1 MQTGLLS
8 VYLVTDP
15 SASLGVVDT
24 AVAAVRGGAT
34 MVQLRDKVLDDDE
47 FVALGRA
54 LKRALAPHRAPL
66 IVNDRYWTM
75 KAIGAEGAHVGQS
88 DADPATVRAEIGR
101 GAILG
106 LSIETPPQTTDVDW
120 ALVDYLGAGPVNGT
134 ATKADAAPPMGL
146 SGLRLVC
153 AASQKPVVAIGG
165 LDIADA
171 ARVRAVGAAG
181 LAVVS
186 SICGA
191 PDPAAAARAIRTAW
205 ERT

>member
-1 MQTGLLS
+1 MRAGLLS

-15 SASLGVVDT
+15 SAPLGVVDT
-24 AVAAVRGGAT
+24 VAAAARGGAT
-34 MVQLRDKVLDDDE
+34 MVQLRDKTLDDDD

-54 LKRALAPHRAPL
+54 LKRALAPHRTPL

-101 GAILG
+101 AAILG
-106 LSIETPPQTTDVDW
+106 LSIEAPPQVADVDW
-120 ALVDYLGAGPVNGT
+120 SLVDYLGAGPVNGT

-153 AASQKPVVAIGG
+153 AASQRPVVAIGG
-165 LDIADA
+165 LDVADA
-171 ARVRAVGAAG
+171 ARARAAG
-181 LAVVS
+181 AQGVAVVS
-186 SICGA
+186 AICGA
-191 PDPAAAARAIRTAW
+191 PDPEAAARAIRTAW